1 MIRVMISERVR
12 VQLWVGVRVRC
23 LGFGYTIFCLSRRR
37 FPERHRAHM
46 VCDLFNLHLPSLAKP
61 YIRRMLQDHLGEKLR
76 FDPENQAAPPR
87 GEGVQLCYKAL
98 PDHATRANSPVAIQ
112 GVDQLARLYCREFMR
127 NQAVTLAT
135 MDSSSLLNILTKA
148 SCFPGPVR
156 RAAARV
162 RDDVRNRWAHDPYE
176 AWTREAYTRALDI
189 VADLV
194 VLLPEHSWLVERGA
208 AIKGRDGY

>member
-1 MIRVMISERVR
+1 MMGSN
-12 VQLWVGVRVRC
+12 
-23 LGFGYTIFCLSRRR
+23 LSRRR

-46 VCDLFNLHLPSLAKP
+46 VCDLLNLHLPTLAKP
-61 YIRRMLQDHLGEKLR
+61 YIRKMLQDHLDRIRGPDGFLYDSQGEKLR

-176 AWTREAYTRALDI
+176 AWTWEAYSRALDI

-194 VLLPEHSWLVERGA
+194 ILLPEHDWLVERVA
-208 AIKGRDGY
+208 ALKGH